1 MTGESYMLKPEDA
14 DWPKRAADFIPHSG
28 LMCVVDDLL
37 SVEGGVVIATA
48 LIRENNPFV
57 RKDGTVEEAVF
68 VEMIAQ
74 TIAAGSGYE
83 LSEEKRGTQQ
93 GYLLGIKNIKILGT
107 ARAGETLKIRAY
119 KSAEF
124 GDFGIIEGTV
134 LRGGEMLASG
144 QIKVFQTFDRK
155 TVENPS

>member
-1 MTGESYMLKPEDA
+1 MLKPEDA
-14 DWPKRAADFIPHSG
+14 DWPKKAADFIPHSG
-28 LMCVVDDLL
+28 LMCMVDDLL
-37 SVEGGVVIATA
+37 SVREGIAVATA
-48 LIRENNPFV
+48 VIQENNPFV

-83 LSEEKRGTQQ
+83 LSEEKRRTHQ

-107 ARAGETLKIRAY
+107 ARAGETLRIKAY
-119 KSAEF
+119 KYAQF

-134 LRGGEMLASG
+134 FRGEEIIAYGE
-144 QIKVFQTFDRK
+144 IKVFQTFDK
-155 TVENPS
+155 KPAGNPS